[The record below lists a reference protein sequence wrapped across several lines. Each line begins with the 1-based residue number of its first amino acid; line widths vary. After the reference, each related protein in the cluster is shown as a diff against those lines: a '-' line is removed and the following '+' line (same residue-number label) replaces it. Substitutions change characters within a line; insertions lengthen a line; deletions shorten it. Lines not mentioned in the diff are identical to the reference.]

1 MPDIGLSLA
10 KEVSSLKE
18 NIEKIVGDKAPEG

>member
-1 MPDIGLSLA
+1 MPDIGLPLA
-10 KEVSSLKE
+10 KEVNSLKE